1 LQLILVQGQLQDF
14 LYEGKQSMKILIGG
28 SSGLVGTALIKSL
41 EAGGHEI
48 FRLVR
53 HAPNSRTEVEW
64 SPDRYSIALARI
76 EGFDAVV
83 NLAGESIAEGRWTDE
98 KKRKI
103 RESRVKG
110 TKLLGDALANLT
122 TPPKTF
128 ICASAIGYYGNR
140 GDEILTEESTPGNDF
155 LAEVCAEWEKA
166 TALATEKGIRVVNA
180 RFGIILDTKG
190 GALKKMLPPFRMG
203 IGGRI
208 GSGKQW
214 MSWITLDDVIG
225 GLNFLLDGF
234 NLSDWAEEKD
244 DRLRGPVNFVAP
256 NPVTNAEFT
265 KTLGKVLSRPT
276 FFPIPEFGVRL
287 AFGEMGEALLLGSQR
302 VAPKSL
308 TRAGYEFQYLR
319 LEEALR
325 HELSVGR

>member
-1 LQLILVQGQLQDF
+1 
-14 LYEGKQSMKILIGG
+14 MKILIGG
-28 SSGLVGTALIKSL
+28 SHGLVGTALVKSW
-41 EAGGHEI
+41 EAAGHEI
-48 FRLVR
+48 SRLVR
-53 HAPNSRTEVEW
+53 HYPNSPSEIEW

-98 KKRKI
+98 KKRRI

-110 TKLLGDALANLT
+110 TKLLGDALANLAS
-122 TPPKTF
+122 PPKTF

-140 GDEILTEESTPGNDF
+140 GDEILTESSAPGDDF
-155 LAEVCAEWEKA
+155 LAQVCVEWEKA

-180 RFGIILDTKG
+180 RFGVILDANG

-214 MSWITLDDVIG
+214 MSWIALLDVIG
-225 GLNFLLDGF
+225 ALNFALGTE
-234 NLSDWAEEKD
+234 A
-244 DRLRGPVNFVAP
+244 LRGPVNFVTP

-276 FFPIPEFGVRL
+276 LFPIPAFAVRL
-287 AFGEMGEALLLGSQR
+287 MFGEMGEALLLGGQR
-302 VAPKSL
+302 VAPEHLKSS
-308 TRAGYEFQYLR
+308 GYQFQYSQ
-319 LEEALR
+319 LEPALAAILQKR
-325 HELSVGR
+325 G

>member
-1 LQLILVQGQLQDF
+1 
-14 LYEGKQSMKILIGG
+14 MKILVSG
-28 SSGLVGTALIKSL
+28 SHGLVGKALIKSL
-41 EAGGHEI
+41 ETQGHEV

-53 HAPNSRTEVEW
+53 YAPHSKDEIEW

-83 NLAGESIAEGRWTDE
+83 SLAGESIAEGRWTDD
-98 KKRKI
+98 KKRRI

-122 TPPKTF
+122 ASPRTF

-140 GDEILTEESTPGNDF
+140 GDEILTETSAPGNDF
-155 LAEVCAEWEKA
+155 LAGVCVEWEKA
-166 TALATEKGIRVVNA
+166 TALATEKGIRVLNA
-180 RFGIILDTKG
+180 RFGVILDANG

-214 MSWITLDDVIG
+214 MSWIALDDVVG
-225 GLNFLLDGF
+225 GINFALNNDL
-234 NLSDWAEEKD
+234 
-244 DRLRGPVNFVAP
+244 LRGPANFVAP
-256 NPVTNAEFT
+256 APVTNAEFT

-276 FFPIPEFGVRL
+276 LFPIPAFGVRL
-287 AFGEMGEALLLGSQR
+287 AFGEMADALLLGSQR
-302 VAPKSL
+302 VEPERLKAS
-308 TRAGYEFQYLR
+308 GYQFQYPELKG
-319 LEEALR
+319 ALQHALGDKR
-325 HELSVGR
+325 

>member
-1 LQLILVQGQLQDF
+1 
-14 LYEGKQSMKILIGG
+14 MKILIGG
-28 SSGLVGTALIKSL
+28 SHGLVGTALIKSL
-41 EAGGHEI
+41 ETEGHEI

-53 HAPNSRTEVEW
+53 HAPTSKTEVEW

-98 KKRKI
+98 KKRRI

-122 TPPKTF
+122 VRPKTF
-128 ICASAIGYYGNR
+128 VCASAIGYYGNR
-140 GDEILTEESTPGNDF
+140 GDELLTETSAPGDEF
-155 LAEVCAEWEKA
+155 LAKVCAEWEGA

-180 RFGIILDTKG
+180 RFGVILDTNG

-203 IGGRI
+203 VGGKV

-214 MSWITLDDVIG
+214 MSWIALDDVVG
-225 GLNFLLDGF
+225 GIQFALAND
-234 NLSDWAEEKD
+234 SIK
-244 DRLRGPVNFVAP
+244 GPVNFVAP
-256 NPVTNAEFT
+256 VPVTNAEFT

-276 FFPIPEFGVRL
+276 VLPIPAFAIKL
-287 AFGEMGEALLLGSQR
+287 LFGEMGEALLLGGQR
-302 VAPKSL
+302 VAPERL
-308 TRAGYEFQYLR
+308 IEAGYAFQYSVLDS
-319 LEEALR
+319 ALHHVLNKR
-325 HELSVGR
+325 HEEIPS

>member
-1 LQLILVQGQLQDF
+1 
-14 LYEGKQSMKILIGG
+14 MKILIGG
-28 SSGLVGTALIKSL
+28 SHGLVGTALIKSL
-41 EAGGHEI
+41 EAEGHEI

-53 HAPNSRTEVEW
+53 HAPTSKTEVEW

-98 KKRKI
+98 KKRRI

-122 TPPKTF
+122 VPPKTF
-128 ICASAIGYYGNR
+128 VCASAIGYYGNR
-140 GDEILTEESTPGNDF
+140 GDELLTETSAPGNDF
-155 LAEVCAEWEKA
+155 LAKVCADWEEA
-166 TALATEKGIRVVNA
+166 TALATEKGIRVMNA
-180 RFGIILDTKG
+180 RFGVILDTNG

-203 IGGRI
+203 VGGRI

-214 MSWITLDDVIG
+214 MSWIALDDVIG
-225 GLNFLLDGF
+225 GIKFALANE
-234 NLSDWAEEKD
+234 SVK
-244 DRLRGPVNFVAP
+244 GPVNFVSP

-276 FFPIPEFGVRL
+276 IFPIPAFAIKL
-287 AFGEMGEALLLGSQR
+287 MFGEMGEALLLGGQR
-302 VAPKSL
+302 VAPARL
-308 TRAGYEFQYLR
+308 AGGGFEFSYPQ
-319 LEEALR
+319 LEAALG
-325 HELSVGR
+325 HMLAITQN

>member
-1 LQLILVQGQLQDF
+1 
-14 LYEGKQSMKILIGG
+14 MKILISG
-28 SSGLVGTALIKSL
+28 SHGLVGSALIQSL
-41 EAGGHEI
+41 EAQGHEV

-53 HAPNSRTEVEW
+53 YAPNSRSEIEW

-83 NLAGESIAEGRWTDE
+83 SLAGESIAEGRWTDE
-98 KKRKI
+98 KKRRI

-122 TPPKTF
+122 APPQTF

-140 GDEILTEESTPGNDF
+140 GDELLTEESARGDDF
-155 LAEVCAEWEKA
+155 LSDVCAEWEQA
-166 TALATEKGIRVVNA
+166 TATAAEKGIRVVNA
-180 RFGIILDTKG
+180 RFGIILDQKG

-203 IGGRI
+203 VGGKL

-214 MSWITLDDVIG
+214 MSWITLDDVVG
-225 GLNFLLDGF
+225 ALNFALT
-234 NLSDWAEEKD
+234 NEAV
-244 DRLRGPVNFVAP
+244 RGPVNYVAP

-276 FFPIPEFGVRL
+276 LFPVPAFAIKL
-287 AFGEMGEALLLGSQR
+287 LFGEMGEALLLGGQR
-302 VAPKSL
+302 VKPSRLEQSA
-308 TRAGYEFQYLR
+308 YEFKHAQLEQGLR
-319 LEEALR
+319 AVLQR
-325 HELSVGR
+325 T

>member
-1 LQLILVQGQLQDF
+1 
-14 LYEGKQSMKILIGG
+14 MKILIGG
-28 SSGLVGTALIKSL
+28 SSGLVGTALMKSL
-41 EAGGHEI
+41 EAHGHEI

-53 HAPNSRTEVEW
+53 HAPGSKAEVEW

-83 NLAGESIAEGRWTDE
+83 NLAGESIAEGRWTDD

-122 TPPKTF
+122 KPPQTF

-140 GDEILTEESTPGNDF
+140 GDEILTEASAPGDDF
-155 LAEVCAEWEKA
+155 LADVCVEWEKA

-180 RFGIILDTKG
+180 RFGVILDLNG

-203 IGGRI
+203 LGGKV

-214 MSWITLDDVIG
+214 MSWIALDDVTGAIRHA
-225 GLNFLLDGF
+225 LTTD
-234 NLSDWAEEKD
+234 A
-244 DRLRGPVNFVAP
+244 LRGPVNAVAP
-256 NPVTNAEFT
+256 APVTNAEFT
-265 KTLGKVLSRPT
+265 RTLGRALGRPT
-276 FFPIPEFGVRL
+276 LVPLPAFAARL
-287 AFGEMGEALLLGSQR
+287 ALGEMADELLLASQR
-302 VAPKSL
+302 VVPARLQAS
-308 TRAGYEFQYLR
+308 GYRFRYPT
-319 LEEALR
+319 LEDALR
-325 HELSVGR
+325 AVLGR